1 MRRPAAIS
9 FLYGRRF
16 MEHFFSAAAAGIFI
30 QFSPSLSLSLS
41 FRSNSC
47 LAAFML
53 QSARLQASRIGGRT
67 EGSTNSKRSD
77 YLDVWI
83 TPGTICHAAHF
94 AAESGGRA
102 VHVYDTLRCL
112 SPSRSRS
119 PFPPQSDFFGRN
131 CPSDPERDTR
141 GMRETMGEKER
152 ERDRGRGARK

>member
-1 MRRPAAIS
+1 MTCSKATHRHEDCAASCGHFLSLRPPIYGAL
-9 FLYGRRF
+9 FLCCCCRNL
-16 MEHFFSAAAAGIFI
+16 HSV
-30 QFSPSLSLSLS
+30 QSLSLSLSLSLS

-119 PFPPQSDFFGRN
+119 PI
-131 CPSDPERDTR
+131 PSPKRLFR
-141 GMRETMGEKER
+141 P
-152 ERDRGRGARK
+152 